1 MQQGKLPER
10 KNNMYSIAID
20 GPAGAGKSTIAKILS
35 EKLGYIYI
43 DTGAMYRAVALYF
56 IENGVSTGEELY
68 INELLKKIDISIKY
82 KNGVQ
87 ILYLNGEDV
96 STRLREENIGKL
108 ASKFS
113 ALKDVR
119 EKLVALQRELAKKE
133 NVIMDGRDIG
143 TVVLPNANLKI
154 FLSASSSVRAK
165 RRYLEL
171 LQKGS
176 TDIDLEE
183 IEREII
189 NRDNADMNR
198 AISPLKQAEDAKVL
212 DTSDMKL
219 NEVVEKILE
228 IKREN
233 EG

>member
-1 MQQGKLPER
+1 
-10 KNNMYSIAID
+10 MYSIAID

-56 IENGVSTGEELY
+56 IENGVSTGEEPY

-87 ILYLNGEDV
+87 ILYLNSEDV